1 MGQAAGNTSAPR
13 MKALAAASAGMA
25 INTAADAIKKN
36 PDQLGGVNLSIS
48 LGSSKAQSNST
59 STTDTSAPSQIV
71 AANNL
76 SINAVSEDL
85 TIQGSQLKAGNTV
98 SLQAEKELNL
108 QAARD
113 SAEQHSTNRNQ
124 SASIGVGFALGAQQ
138 SGVSLNLAAS
148 QGRGNAD
155 GSDVAWVN
163 TEVVAGQQIKTES
176 GTDTTIRGGVLT
188 APQVTVEAGT
198 SGNGNLTIESLQDTS
213 QYKSQQKQHGGTLS
227 VPIAGGKPSGSV
239 NATRSNIDSDYASV
253 NQQSGIRAGD
263 EGFQV
268 NVQGDTTLTGGAI
281 TSTQAAVDQQK
292 NSFRTE
298 GTLTTTDIDNKA
310 GYEAKSV
317 GVNLGVGYSASGNLA
332 PQGTGVG
339 FGSDSDSQ
347 RSTTQAAISDIA
359 GNKQA
364 RTGDA
369 ETGLVNHFDAERVQK
384 EIDAQ
389 TQITQT
395 FSTYAAKGVGD
406 YAQSQLNQ
414 ANNLK
419 AEADQLGNS
428 PEDQQRA
435 LQLRA
440 EAKQIEDQWGEG
452 GSYRHRSTATQ

>member
-1 MGQAAGNTSAPR
+1 MNKALACAVRLLTRREHGASELLLKLKQKGYDEQMAQAAGNTSDPR

-48 LGSSKAQSNST
+48 VGSSKAQSNST
-59 STTDTSAPSQIV
+59 STTDTSAPSQLV
-71 AANNL
+71 AANNVTVTAF
-76 SINAVSEDL
+76 SNDITV
-85 TIQGSQLKAGNTV
+85 QGSQLKAGNTV
-98 SLQAEKELNL
+98 SLHAEKELNL

-138 SGVSLNLAAS
+138 SGVSVNLAAS
-148 QGRGNAD
+148 KGRGKAD

-163 TEVVAGQQIKTES
+163 TEVVAGQQIQTSS

-188 APQVTVEAGT
+188 APQVTVDAGA
-198 SGNGNLTIESLQDTS
+198 SGNGNLAIESLQDTS
-213 QYKSQQKQHGGTLS
+213 QYKSQQKQYGATFS

-239 NATRSNIDSDYASV
+239 NATHSNINSDYASV

-268 NVQGDTTLTGGAI
+268 NVQGDTTLIGGAI
-281 TSTQAAVDQQK
+281 TSTQTAVDQQK

-298 GTLTTTDIDNKA
+298 GALTTSDIDNKA
-310 GYEAKSV
+310 GYEATSV

-339 FGSDSDSQ
+339 LGRDSDSQ

-359 GNKQA
+359 GNKAA

-369 ETGLVNHFDAERVQK
+369 ETGLVNRFDAERVQK
-384 EIDAQ
+384 ECLSAFLEHVWDHSVAISLA
-389 TQITQT
+389 
-395 FSTYAAKGVGD
+395 S
-406 YAQSQLNQ
+406 
-414 ANNLK
+414 
-419 AEADQLGNS
+419 
-428 PEDQQRA
+428 
-435 LQLRA
+435 
-440 EAKQIEDQWGEG
+440 
-452 GSYRHRSTATQ
+452 